1 MKDAEIQRRLEH
13 WQPPADYT
21 DPDYWRLQ
29 KVVRWINYDDP
40 YSVTTRDNEYARP
53 ERKDDYTTW
62 DAIIEAGRSYMVGS
76 KTPMDEYLRS
86 HSSNLT
92 LWQRMAYDWCKANPN
107 QRLVVENAR
116 YEYHVYLRGEFV
128 EIGLPYHGQG
138 GERHW
143 VTRDGKRK
151 VLVNVD

>member
-1 MKDAEIQRRLEH
+1 MKDAQIQRRLSNYT
-13 WQPPADYT
+13 PPADRPA
-21 DPDYWRLQ
+21 PDFWRLQ
-29 KVVRWINYDDP
+29 QVAWWMNDTAPYRVR
-40 YSVTTRDNEYARP
+40 TRDNEYARP

-62 DAIIEAGRSYMVGS
+62 DAIIEAGRNYMVGRE
-76 KTPMDEYLRS
+76 TPMAEYLRS

-116 YEYHVYLRGEFV
+116 YEYHVYLRGESV
-128 EIGLPYHGQG
+128 EIGLPFHDQG